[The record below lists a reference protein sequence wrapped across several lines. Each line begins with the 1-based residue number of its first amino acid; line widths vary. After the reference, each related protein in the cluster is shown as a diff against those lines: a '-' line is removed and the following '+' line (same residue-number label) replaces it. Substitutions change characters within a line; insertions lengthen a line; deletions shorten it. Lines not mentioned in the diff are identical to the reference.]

1 VSGSCL
7 IRSAMLLD
15 DAAPR
20 RLGPPVDIVVRDG
33 VITEVVDAGR
43 AALEE
48 PIAVIDAHGWLAL
61 PGLVNAHVHSSGAF
75 NRGLV
80 DDLPLELFMLY
91 ELPPFDFGP
100 FPPQLYRARV
110 LFGTLEMVRRGVTA
124 VLDDPIYAPAP
135 TPETVDAVMGAY
147 RELGIRAT
155 VTIYQPEL
163 PEHEWFPY
171 LADLLEPEVLAR
183 FVADRPPPADAII
196 AGYRDFIARWHGAA
210 GDRLRCGI
218 SPSAPQRATDSYL
231 TAMHALAA
239 EHDMPYVLHVYE
251 SKVQRVAEQVAG
263 RPSLVQRLDEL
274 GVLDERA
281 CIVHGVW
288 IDDDDIARLAAAG
301 ATVVHSPSGNLRC
314 GSGLMPYRRLRK
326 AGVEIALC
334 TDEATVEDT
343 NNLWH
348 VGRLAAQI
356 HKISGPNYADWPTAP
371 EILHALT
378 AGGARAMG
386 LQDKVGML
394 RRGARGDIVLVDL
407 AHPAYLPL
415 TDVAN
420 HLIYGEDGS
429 AVRRV
434 IVDGEVIVSDG
445 RVLTVDEDALID
457 EVRELMPAWL
467 EALEPASDW
476 AARLRPAF
484 DEMYRRCVAT
494 DVGFTRWTDNEQ
506 RS

>member
-15 DAAPR
+15 ERVPR
-20 RLGPPVDIVVRDG
+20 GLGSPVDITVRDG
-33 VITEVVDAGR
+33 VITEIVEAGNAAPEQPVAVLDAQ
-43 AALEE
+43 
-48 PIAVIDAHGWLAL
+48 GWLAL

-80 DDLPLELFMLY
+80 DNLPLELFMLY

-100 FPPQLYRARV
+100 FAPELYRARV

-135 TPETVDAVMGAY
+135 STETVDAVMGAY
-147 RELGIRAT
+147 RDLGIRAT

-171 LADLLEPEVLAR
+171 LADLLEPDVLAR

-196 AGYRDFIARWHGAA
+196 AGYREFVARWHGAA
-210 GDRLRCGI
+210 EGRLRCGV

-239 EHDMPYVLHVYE
+239 AHDMPYVLHVYE

-263 RPSLVQRLDEL
+263 RPSLVRRLDEL

-288 IDDDDIARLAAAG
+288 IDDDDVERLAASG

-314 GSGLMPYRRLRK
+314 GSGLMPYRRLRE
-326 AGVEIALC
+326 AGVTIALC

-356 HKISGPNYADWPTAP
+356 HKISGPEFEHWPTAP

-378 AGGARAMG
+378 AGGAHAMG
-386 LQDKVGML
+386 LQDTIGAL
-394 RRGARGDIVLVDL
+394 RPGARGDIVLVDL

-415 TDVAN
+415 ADVSN
-420 HLIYGEDGS
+420 HLVYGEDGS

-434 IVDGEVIVSDG
+434 IVDGQVIVSDG
-445 RVLTVDEDALID
+445 RVLTVDEEALIA
-457 EVRELMPAWL
+457 EVRQLMPEWL
-467 EALEPASDW
+467 EALRPASDW
-476 AARLRPAF
+476 AERLRPAF

-494 DVGFTRWTDNEQ
+494 DVGFTRWTDNEE